1 MHVRYVGS
9 VVDHWFS
16 GLLLARNAPFMASS
30 WQSYDTMDVLNRVS
44 AAWDSMEADAM
55 VLILCGIT
63 AAIDGSED
71 DRALVENSDEEPL
84 DLARS

>member
-1 MHVRYVGS
+1 MHR
-9 VVDHWFS
+9 
-16 GLLLARNAPFMASS
+16 S
-30 WQSYDTMDVLNRVS
+30 WQVHGNHTTPWMYSTGS
-44 AAWDSMEADAM
+44 AAWDSMKADAM

-84 DLARS
+84 DLAVDDNESSY